1 MRIGGLDIGTSGCK
15 VVLFDETG
23 TAVQSAY
30 REYDVN
36 RRNGLH
42 EIDAEAVWESVKTV
56 L

>member
-15 VVLFDETG
+15 VVLFEETG
-23 TAVQSAY
+23 IAVQSAY

-42 EIDAEAVWESVKTV
+42 EIDAERNS